1 MSPFDV
7 IILECDDFSY
17 EFCNDDIRKS
27 ILFVLFFPLLIGT
40 EAMRL
45 VEWVETISEL
55 WKWDSLYEFKPFR
68 DKTIDL
74 NQNQPPK

>member
-1 MSPFDV
+1 MTSAMSFAMTTFEN
-7 IILECDDFSY
+7 L
-17 EFCNDDIRKS
+17 FC
-27 ILFVLFFPLLIGT
+27 LYFFFPLLIGT